1 MQQMASRKSDA
12 LCSASKIKM
21 RHDNTRQNKCDQKH
35 QDAEVNITSC
45 NGISFLIPWLSNK
58 TNTKDDTYQIR
69 KEKPVELMRYLRLS
83 LIFRV
88 YLKPVFCAHPKVDMR
103 WSHGHQTFSINY
115 NMLEH
120 VV

>member
-12 LCSASKIKM
+12 LWSASKIKM
-21 RHDNTRQNKCDQKH
+21 RHDNTQQNKCDQKH

-69 KEKPVELMRYLRLS
+69 KRKAGRINE
-83 LIFRV
+83 IFKIIIDFLCLFKTCVLCTSKSRHAMV
-88 YLKPVFCAHPKVDMR
+88 TWTPDLF
-103 WSHGHQTFSINY
+103 HQ
-115 NMLEH
+115 LQH
-120 VV
+120 A